1 MGCGSS
7 STQGQV
13 IETFSQQDLLT
24 SKRAEN
30 QVSQAENQANKAEN
44 QVNQAVNQA
53 NQAENQV
60 NKAENQVN
68 QAVNQANQA
77 ENQVNK
83 AENQVNQAVNQAN
96 QAENQANQA
105 ENQVNQAVN
114 QANQA
119 ENQVNKA
126 ENQVNQAV
134 NQANQAENQANK
146 AENQVNQAIKQANQA
161 ENQANKVENQ
171 VNQAVN
177 QANKAAQK
185 PTAINEKSD
194 SSEAA
199 KVNEEEECGD
209 CFDAKLIKLSPITI
223 PEVDNN
229 KELPVYTIDDIANN
243 NGVKGKNNWF
253 VYGRHVYSL
262 DLFTPIVIGRVQQYL
277 NMTNQY
283 RWPVIAVKFCKRK
296 TYHFGGWIH
305 IYPVYGAREYG
316 VRREEMDKVLP
327 ACRIGKLGAISREEY
342 LSRLKEGVDSVKS
355 DLEARENLS
364 EYLVDY
370 LEHLSQ
376 WLSSYP
382 NVELKQPVDKT
393 NVDPNQCEFPL
404 PDKIRADPTV
414 MRKWARNWIEFDMTV
429 EEGGAWPL
437 VSLLNEDWGDVH
449 QTYADICA
457 EQRDDVNLPQMNMEI
472 EGEAAW
478 HVIKL
483 DVVKNDET
491 TGQQDNTW
499 KAKERRKDLNDPKRM
514 KRRRKQ
520 IADNFLKRHVP
531 KCRLKAETMVAYENW
546 ANRLE
551 EHWKEFQ
558 ELCETFVPK
567 R

>member
-30 QVSQAENQANKAEN
+30 QVSQAENQANKTENQVNQAVNQANQAEN
-44 QVNQAVNQA
+44 QVNKAENQVNLAVNQA

-77 ENQVNK
+77 G
-83 AENQVNQAVNQAN
+83 
-96 QAENQANQA
+96 
-105 ENQVNQAVN
+105 
-114 QANQA
+114 
-119 ENQVNKA
+119 NQVNKA

-171 VNQAVN
+171 VNQAIN
-177 QANKAAQK
+177 QANQAVQK
-185 PTAINEKSD
+185 PTAIKEKSD

-199 KVNEEEECGD
+199 KINEEEECGD

-296 TYHFGGWIH
+296 TYYFGWIH
-305 IYPVYGAREYG
+305 IYPVYGARQYG
-316 VRREEMDKVLP
+316 VRREEMDKILP
-327 ACRIGKLGAISREEY
+327 ACRIGKLGVISREEY

-355 DLEARENLS
+355 DLEVQENLS

-376 WLSSYP
+376 WLSGYP
-382 NVELKQPVDKT
+382 NVELKQPVDRT
-393 NVDPNQCEFPL
+393 NVDPNKCEFPL
-404 PDKIRADPTV
+404 PDKIRADSTV
-414 MRKWARNWIEFDMTV
+414 IRQWVRDWIEFDMTV
-429 EEGGAWPL
+429 DEGGAWPL
-437 VSLLNEDWGDVH
+437 VPLLNEDWGDVH

-457 EQRDDVNLPQMNMEI
+457 KQRDDVDLPQMNMEI

-478 HVIKL
+478 NVIKL
-483 DVVKNDET
+483 DVTKNDET
-491 TGQQDNTW
+491 TEQQEKTW
-499 KAKERRKDLNDPKRM
+499 KAREKRKYLNDPERM
-514 KRRRKQ
+514 KIRRKQ

-558 ELCETFVPK
+558 ELCETYVPK
-567 R
+567 RRVTDE